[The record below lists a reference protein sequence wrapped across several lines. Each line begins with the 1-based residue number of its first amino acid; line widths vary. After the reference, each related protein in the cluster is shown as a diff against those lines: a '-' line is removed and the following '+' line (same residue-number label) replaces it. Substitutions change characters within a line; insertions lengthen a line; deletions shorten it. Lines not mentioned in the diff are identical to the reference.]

1 MRTLIIRSLW
11 KNAQKPDFLNLSKI
25 GKPYSIHLGIFVLT
39 VLKYN
44 LSEKNIFIRFLTPVK
59 NDLSILSDNPS

>member
-1 MRTLIIRSLW
+1 MNILKKIDLFRAFE

-25 GKPYSIHLGIFVLT
+25 GKPYSIHLRIFILT

-44 LSEKNIFIRFLTPVK
+44 LSEKNIFNPFITPE
-59 NDLSILSDNPS
+59 